1 MSVSVSVISRG
12 ENDITEG
19 LIILLQEL
27 TFNDAVWN
35 YYNEPYLMVFF
46 IVKNVS
52 RVLETT
58 ITYNRY
64 CENCQKVYFNF
75 MTWFIWLTG

>member
-1 MSVSVSVISRG
+1 MSVSVISKG

-19 LIILLQEL
+19 LIFLLREL

-46 IVKNVS
+46 
-52 RVLETT
+52 VLAPEC
-58 ITYNRY
+58 RDF
-64 CENCQKVYFNF
+64 V
-75 MTWFIWLTG
+75 LALVHRRRPH

>member
-1 MSVSVSVISRG
+1 MSVSVISKG

-19 LIILLQEL
+19 LIFLLREL

-52 RVLETT
+52 RV
-58 ITYNRY
+58 
-64 CENCQKVYFNF
+64 QKQQ
-75 MTWFIWLTG
+75 